1 MPATSRVGRGLAS
14 AVACL
19 GIASC
24 AAAESETEP
33 RPAMHQIFEAIAVL
47 LPASLDEHGFE
58 DPLHR
63 DEIAEQLRV
72 LEGSVDQLEAHAAGE
87 DAGFRYLSRSLS
99 RDVAD
104 LTWQFEHG
112 QLDAA
117 RYQLIGV
124 TQNCVACHSRLPRAR
139 DFPLADRLV
148 GRVEISSLDRVE
160 RARLQVA
167 VRRFDGA
174 LADWEA
180 YFADRSVPPER
191 FDVSGDLVEYL
202 TVAIRVQRDPDRARR
217 GLDVVAAR
225 PDVPAYLRRHV
236 EAWTASLGPL
246 RDEVKAEPS
255 LARARRL
262 VAQANDLSLFPAG
275 RERLVYDLVASSV
288 LHRTIAAAP
297 AGDTSVAEA
306 YYLLGVIEARSVDS
320 WWVPQTELHLEA
332 AIRADPHGPYAQQAY
347 AMLEEY
353 IVMGYGGL
361 SRDLL
366 PADVAAQLAEL
377 RGLISGPGPAPA
389 DGGGA
394 GG

>member
-1 MPATSRVGRGLAS
+1 MPTDVRVGRGLAT
-14 AVACL
+14 ALACL
-19 GIASC
+19 GAANC
-24 AAAESETEP
+24 AAAEPEAQP
-33 RPAMHQIFEAIAVL
+33 RTAMHRIFEAIAVL
-47 LPASLDEHGFE
+47 LPASLEEHGFE
-58 DPLHR
+58 DPLRR
-63 DEIAEQLRV
+63 DEIVQQLRV
-72 LEGSVDQLEAHAAGE
+72 LEGSVDQLEAHAKGQ

-99 RDVAD
+99 RDVSD
-104 LTWQFEHG
+104 LSWQFEHG

-124 TQNCVACHSRLPRAR
+124 TQNCVACHSRLPTAR
-139 DFPLADRLV
+139 DFPMSDRLV
-148 GRVEISSLDRVE
+148 ERAEISSLDRVE

-180 YFADRSVPPER
+180 FFADRSVPPER

-217 GLDVVAAR
+217 GLDIVMAR
-225 PDVPAYLRRHV
+225 PDVPAYLRRHI
-236 EAWTASLGPL
+236 EAWTESLVRV
-246 RDEVKAEPS
+246 RDEVKAPPS

-288 LHRTIAAAP
+288 LHHTIAAAP

-332 AIRADPHGPYAQQAY
+332 AIRTDPHGPYAEKAY

-353 IVMGYGGL
+353 VVMGYGGL
-361 SRDLL
+361 SRELL

-377 RGLISGPGPAPA
+377 RGLISRPDPAPA
-389 DGGGA
+389 NGGA
-394 GG
+394 GEG

>member
-1 MPATSRVGRGLAS
+1 MRTEFRVGRGLAT
-14 AVACL
+14 ALACL
-19 GIASC
+19 GIATS
-24 AAAESETEP
+24 AAAESKAQP
-33 RPAMHQIFEAIAVL
+33 RSAMHEIFEAIAVL
-47 LPASLDEHGFE
+47 LPASLDEHAFE
-58 DPLHR
+58 DPLRR
-63 DEIAEQLRV
+63 DEITKQLRV
-72 LEGSVDQLEAHAAGE
+72 LEGSVGQLEEHASNQ

-104 LTWQFEHG
+104 FTWQFEHG

-139 DFPLADRLV
+139 DFPMADELV
-148 GRVEISSLDRVE
+148 ERAEISSLDRVE
-160 RARLQVA
+160 RARLKVA

-180 YFADRSVPPER
+180 YFADRSVLPER
-191 FDVSGDLVEYL
+191 FDVAGDLVEYL
-202 TVAIRVQRDPDRARR
+202 TVAIRVESDPDRARR
-217 GLDVVAAR
+217 GLAIVAAR
-225 PDVPAYLRRHV
+225 PDVPAYLRRHI
-236 EAWTASLGPL
+236 EAWTASLVRL
-246 RDEVKAEPS
+246 RDEVKAKPS

-262 VAQANDLSLFPAG
+262 VQQANDQSIFPAG

-297 AGDTSVAEA
+297 ENDPSLSEA
-306 YYLLGVIEARSVDS
+306 FYLLGVIEARSVDS

-332 AIRADPHGPYAQQAY
+332 AIRADPRGPYAAKAY

-353 IVMGYGGL
+353 VVMGYGGL

-377 RGLISGPGPAPA
+377 RGLISGSGEAPA
-389 DGGGA
+389 DGGA
-394 GG
+394 GGD